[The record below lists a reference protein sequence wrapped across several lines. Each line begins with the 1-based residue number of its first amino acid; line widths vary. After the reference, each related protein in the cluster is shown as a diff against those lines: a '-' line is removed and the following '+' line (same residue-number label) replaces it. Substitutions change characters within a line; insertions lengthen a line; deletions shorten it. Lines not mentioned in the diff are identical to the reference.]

1 MKIACITF
9 TYPKDAF
16 KAFIGSHLLPKEWD
30 IFWAVDEKDKDMP
43 VPSNV
48 KKIITTFDRGHHLN
62 SKEMIYGFID
72 ILQHLSNE
80 YDIILKL
87 DSDTSLYKPEC
98 FINPI
103 IDSHSDFVYIR
114 RTPNEYITPISN
126 GICYSF
132 SKRCIS
138 YMLNVDYT
146 KLIMI
151 HNGSEDSIISH
162 FLSSIHPWPLI
173 SQIDK
178 SRIDWS
184 TNSFIDEKAIA
195 GHYGYI
201 NNNEMFD
208 RTNEILK
215 LQGRTELSIAE
226 LINSQ
231 FTQDFQRFMAS
242 QKKA

>member
-1 MKIACITF
+1 MKIACVTF
-9 TYPKDAF
+9 TYPKDAI
-16 KAFIGSHLLPKEWD
+16 KAFIGLQLLPKNWD
-30 IFWAVDEKDKDMP
+30 IYWVIDEKDKDMP
-43 VPSNV
+43 IPSNV
-48 KKIITTFDRGHHLN
+48 KKVITSFDRGHHLN
-62 SKEMIYGFID
+62 SKEMIYGFVN
-72 ILQHLSNE
+72 ILQQLSKE

-98 FINPI
+98 FISPI
-103 IDSHSDFVYIR
+103 INSHSDFVYIR
-114 RTPNEYITPISN
+114 RTPNEYVTPISN

-132 SKRCIS
+132 SSRCIS
-138 YMLNVDYT
+138 YLTGVDYT

-162 FLSSIHPWPLI
+162 FLSSIHPWPLL

-184 TNSFIDEKAIA
+184 TTPFIDEKTIA

-201 NNNEMFD
+201 NNNDMLD
-208 RTNEILK
+208 RTNQILK
-215 LQGRTELSIAE
+215 LQCRNELRISE

-231 FTQDFQRFMAS
+231 FMQEFTKFIAS
-242 QKKA
+242 QHKA

>member
-9 TYPKDAF
+9 TYPKDAI
-16 KAFIGSHLLPKEWD
+16 KAFIGSRLLPKDWD
-30 IFWAVDEKDKDMP
+30 IYWAIDEKDKDMP

-48 KKIITTFDRGHHLN
+48 SKIITKFDRGEHLN
-62 SKEMIYGFID
+62 SKEMIYGFVE
-72 ILQHLSNE
+72 ILKSFSEH
-80 YDIILKL
+80 YDIIIKL
-87 DSDTSLYKPEC
+87 DSDTALYKPEC

-103 IDSHSDFVYIR
+103 IDSNSDFVYIR
-114 RTPNEYITPISN
+114 RTPNEYAAPISN
-126 GICYSF
+126 GICYSL

-138 YMLNVDYT
+138 YLLNVDYT

-162 FLSSIHPWPLI
+162 FLSCIHPWPLI

-178 SRIDWS
+178 SRIDW
-184 TNSFIDEKAIA
+184 TTAPFCDKQAIA

-201 NNNEMFD
+201 NNNEMLD
-208 RTNEILK
+208 RTNKILK
-215 LQGRTELSIAE
+215 LQDRNELNISE

-231 FTQDFQRFMAS
+231 YMSEFTKFIAS
-242 QKKA
+242 QHKA